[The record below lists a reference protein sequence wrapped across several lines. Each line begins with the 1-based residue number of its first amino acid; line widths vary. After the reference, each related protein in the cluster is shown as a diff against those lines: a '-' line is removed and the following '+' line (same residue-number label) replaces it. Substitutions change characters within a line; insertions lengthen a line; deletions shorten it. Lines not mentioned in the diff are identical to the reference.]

1 MTPAIAD
8 SGEGAGAAPAVADSG
23 GGAGAAPAVADS
35 GGGADMT
42 PVLDA
47 SGMSVA
53 FSGIRALDDVS
64 LSVGF
69 GERVGLIGPNGAGK
83 TTLFNCLLG
92 ILRPAAGRVALNG
105 VDVGGWPVHRRA
117 RAGMGRT
124 FQRVELFSDTTVR
137 EHLLIAERIRNG
149 TGALW
154 KDLLGRGRPVPEEIE
169 ACGEVLELL
178 GIADLAAK
186 PIESLSLGQSRL
198 VEVGRALM
206 TGPKILL
213 LDEPSSGLDR
223 AETQALA
230 DTLQAVQDSRGY
242 AVLLVEHDVGLV
254 ADFTQR
260 AYVLDSGTLIAEGP
274 TAAVLA
280 DPAVR
285 RAYLG
290 SFEVA

>member
-1 MTPAIAD
+1 
-8 SGEGAGAAPAVADSG
+8 
-23 GGAGAAPAVADS
+23 
-35 GGGADMT
+35 MT
-42 PVLDA
+42 PVLES
-47 SGMSVA
+47 SGVSVA

-64 LSVGF
+64 VSVAA

-92 ILRPAAGRVALNG
+92 MLRPDDGRVILDG
-105 VDVGGWPVHRRA
+105 VDVGGWPAHRRA

-149 TGALW
+149 TGAFW
-154 KDLLGRGRPVPEEIE
+154 KDLVGRGRPRPDEVA
-169 ACGEVLELL
+169 ACDEVLELL
-178 GIADLAAK
+178 GIAELAGQ
-186 PIESLSLGQSRL
+186 PVESLSLGQSRL

-206 TGPKILL
+206 TGPRVLL

-223 AETQALA
+223 DETRALA
-230 DTLQAVQDSRGY
+230 DTLRSVQATRGY
-242 AVLLVEHDVGLV
+242 AVLLVEHDVALV
-254 ADFTQR
+254 ADFTER
-260 AYVLDSGTLIAEGP
+260 TYVLDSGTLIAEGP
-274 TAAVLA
+274 TADVLA

-290 SFEVA
+290 SFEVT

>member
-1 MTPAIAD
+1 MTAL
-8 SGEGAGAAPAVADSG
+8 
-23 GGAGAAPAVADS
+23 
-35 GGGADMT
+35 
-42 PVLDA
+42 LDA
-47 SGMSVA
+47 SGVSVA

-64 LSVGF
+64 VSVQA

-92 ILRPAAGRVALNG
+92 ILRPDSGRVTLNG

-137 EHLLIAERIRNG
+137 EHLLIAERVRNG
-149 TGALW
+149 TGAFW
-154 KDLLGRGRPVPEEIE
+154 KDLVGLGRPRPEEVA
-169 ACGEVLELL
+169 ACEEVLELL
-178 GIADLAAK
+178 GIAELAAK
-186 PIESLSLGQSRL
+186 PVESLSLGQSRL

-206 TGPKILL
+206 TGPQILL

-223 AETQALA
+223 DETQALA
-230 DTLQAVQDSRGY
+230 ATLRAVQDSKGY
-242 AVLLVEHDVGLV
+242 AVLLVEHDVSLV
-254 ADFTQR
+254 ADFTER
-260 AYVLDSGTLIAEGP
+260 AYVLDSGALIAGGA
-274 TAAVLA
+274 TGDVLA

-290 SFEVA
+290 SFEVS